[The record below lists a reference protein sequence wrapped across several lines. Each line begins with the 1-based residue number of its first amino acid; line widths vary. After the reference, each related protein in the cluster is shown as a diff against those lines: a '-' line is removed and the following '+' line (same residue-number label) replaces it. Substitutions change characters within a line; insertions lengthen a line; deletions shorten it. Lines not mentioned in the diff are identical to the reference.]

1 MVSAT
6 IRKTMDS
13 ARSKD
18 TSLKLTTAF
27 EAVVVFCMECLL
39 LSFREW
45 RHAVRPDHPEK
56 RAFLYRGLFAM
67 HRNAFIQGPGLC
79 RQNSMYE
86 PTLNDLRAFQINQR
100 VGSRTF

>member
-27 EAVVVFCMECLL
+27 EFESGIVCMECLL

-45 RHAVRPDHPEK
+45 RHAVRPGHPEK

-67 HRNAFIQGPGLC
+67 HRNAFIRGPGLC
-79 RQNSMYE
+79 RQDSVYE
-86 PTLNDLRAFQINQR
+86 PTLNDLRAFQIN
-100 VGSRTF
+100 